1 MKNKTVNK
9 KVLRAMSIG
18 LAAMM
23 TVQPILATPVFAD
36 DTEPVD
42 DAGSSVEAT
51 TESSSAETTTESSSA
66 ETTTESTS
74 APAPTVENVTQS
86 YTEAFNATADIKTS
100 LDQAV
105 SAGRDSNEFAGY
117 DKNNG
122 GELTNLNNAVTG
134 TVNNEVTVTGIGAV
148 DKTTLDKNRTDVS
161 NAAIQLVNDA
171 KRDDEKFEVDAD
183 ELLKDEVN
191 SDINNI
197 KDAEKKLN
205 DAINNQDKAL
215 EELNDNM
222 IEITNNFTGTAGLIN
237 IETGYYIET
246 ATSIPSATEHLENA
260 TEYKKDADEKFEQ
273 SKADYD
279 KAAADYKTAKADLE
293 AKQQA
298 YNNALNA
305 AVADDSALITAKN
318 ELETAKSDCD
328 NLEKQITEAQDA
340 LSKSAIGKLAAAL
353 AKTEKN
359 ANDWSSLDLIMKDV
373 IKYYYF
379 PSIDV
384 NPADVIIDD
393 QFTKNLALADGTTKN
408 ERANYIKAT
417 VNGKVYYLNYICEKE
432 GTPDDKISND
442 GRYPKMVIFEKNPE
456 LLEDEHYMDG
466 NSKYDVTEVTENAVE
481 VDENGVLSLAVDPV
495 NGSYILNGTTYY
507 VVNQSGDVN
516 VDNKLEEG
524 DTAANT
530 NTSYSLNED
539 GDVVKTIK
547 GDVTKTV
554 IAKNAS
560 LVDSD
565 NDMTLAGAK
574 AAAEESK
581 YSSQVYVDS
590 DNNKYKFVD
599 DVLYKIVE
607 NNELEKVTDD
617 ITVTAYQNVSDTY
630 SVDAS
635 AEATVD
641 FTSTFTTTVSLKG
654 LRTSLNLGEMIF
666 KTDTEEAKQEI
677 NRKVFGDT
685 ESGVWH
691 KIEEIFEDEKSK
703 GVLDEIKNAIN
714 GAGYTVTGL
723 SFNKVSR
730 VKKIKDYSLLFD
742 YYDALDGSL
751 SVTFTKSY
759 KTTAVSGTYSN
770 SGVSA
775 SDIDDLD
782 AISLAEA
789 VAKANA
795 ENNKVKNADELV
807 GNETF
812 SNAVAKI
819 IVDVIKDKAGDNYGL
834 GELAL
839 STDGSST
846 IEDKSKRTYDKA
858 KVSKNGTATY
868 GYNVNGTKVSKSYD
882 TDATVSTAVFNTD
895 ELTYVD
901 KKYAAI
907 PLLNDNYY
915 NYKKDKDNKDGI
927 LADLGDTDS
936 DIYKS
941 LMKDV
946 KNANDLAKKY
956 AEAKSKAEEANKK
969 VTDAWNKVNT
979 LIESIEK
986 LGEKSG
992 SEYEKKLAGLKAQ
1005 LDKAYENLE
1014 KAKGEKDAVD
1024 DAYERARVA
1033 YEDAVARLTPAPET
1047 GDEETAPTAGGGTT
1061 TAPAPTLV
1069 TTLAGTPVFALPA
1082 GGVAAPAAGVAGAR
1096 TSRGAAIDSDSAAAD
1111 TEDTTAKIAPSKEVE
1126 EDALAITKD
1135 TIKTIK
1141 DNETPLSSLTED
1153 STQKMNWWW
1162 LLLIALLGATG
1173 EEIYRRNK
1181 KKKEEEAALKAEIDK
1196 E

>member
-1 MKNKTVNK
+1 MIKAENELK
-9 KVLRAMSIG
+9 KA
-18 LAAMM
+18 
-23 TVQPILATPVFAD
+23 QDDCKIL
-36 DTEPVD
+36 ENEI
-42 DAGSSVEAT
+42 SEA
-51 TESSSAETTTESSSA
+51 
-66 ETTTESTS
+66 
-74 APAPTVENVTQS
+74 Q
-86 YTEAFNATADIKTS
+86 
-100 LDQAV
+100 
-105 SAGRDSNEFAGY
+105 
-117 DKNNG
+117 
-122 GELTNLNNAVTG
+122 
-134 TVNNEVTVTGIGAV
+134 
-148 DKTTLDKNRTDVS
+148 
-161 NAAIQLVNDA
+161 
-171 KRDDEKFEVDAD
+171 
-183 ELLKDEVN
+183 
-191 SDINNI
+191 
-197 KDAEKKLN
+197 
-205 DAINNQDKAL
+205 KAL
-215 EELNDNM
+215 SNS
-222 IEITNNFTGTAGLIN
+222 T
-237 IETGYYIET
+237 
-246 ATSIPSATEHLENA
+246 
-260 TEYKKDADEKFEQ
+260 
-273 SKADYD
+273 
-279 KAAADYKTAKADLE
+279 
-293 AKQQA
+293 
-298 YNNALNA
+298 
-305 AVADDSALITAKN
+305 
-318 ELETAKSDCD
+318 
-328 NLEKQITEAQDA
+328 
-340 LSKSAIGKLAAAL
+340 IGKLASAL
-353 AKTEKN
+353 AKTKEN

-379 PSIDV
+379 PSIGV
-384 NPADVIIDD
+384 NAADVVIDA
-393 QFTKNLALADGTTKN
+393 QFTKNSALADGTKN

-417 VNGKVYYLNYICEKE
+417 VGEKVYYLNYICEKD
-432 GTPDDKISND
+432 GTPDNQIKND

-456 LLEDEHYMDG
+456 LIEDEHYEDG
-466 NSKYDVTEVTENAVE
+466 NSKYDVNEVTENAVE
-481 VDENGVLSLAVDPV
+481 ADENGVLSLAVDPV

-507 VVNQSGDVN
+507 VVNQSENVT
-516 VDNKLEEG
+516 VDNKLEGG

-530 NTSYSLNED
+530 NTSYSLNEN

-554 IAKNAS
+554 IAKGTS
-560 LVDSD
+560 LVESGA
-565 NDMTLAGAK
+565 NMTLKGAK
-574 AAAEESK
+574 NAAEECKS
-581 YSSQVYVDS
+581 SSQVYVDS

-599 DVLYKIVE
+599 DVLYKILN

-654 LRTSLNLGEMIF
+654 LRTEVSAVRTGKGEQN
-666 KTDTEEAKQEI
+666 EALQEI

-685 ESGVWH
+685 ESGFWH

-703 GVLDEIKNAIN
+703 GVLGEIKNAIN

-723 SFNKVSR
+723 SFNKVSS
-730 VKKIKDYSLLFD
+730 VEKIKDDSWLSN

-775 SDIDDLD
+775 SDIDGLD
-782 AISLAEA
+782 AIYLAEA
-789 VAKANA
+789 AAKANA

-834 GELAL
+834 GELSL
-839 STDGSST
+839 STIGSST
-846 IEDKSKRTYDKA
+846 VENNRKYEAA
-858 KVSKNGTATY
+858 KVSTNGTATY

-901 KKYAAI
+901 KKYAAT

-915 NYKKDKDNKDGI
+915 NYKNGKSTNGI

-936 DIYKS
+936 DIYNS
-941 LMKDV
+941 LMTDV
-946 KNANDLAKKY
+946 NNAKELAKKY
-956 AEAKSKAEEANKK
+956 ADAKTKAEEANKK
-969 VTDAWNKVNT
+969 VAAAQEKVNA
-979 LIESIEK
+979 LIESINALRK
-986 LGEKSG
+986 NSG
-992 SEYEKKLAGLKAQ
+992 SEYKNKLDELEAKLIAAKSK
-1005 LDKAYENLE
+1005 LDEAEAE
-1014 KAKGEKDAVD
+1014 KAKVD
-1024 DAYERARVA
+1024 EAYERALAA
-1033 YEDAVARLTPAPET
+1033 YEDAVARLTPAPAT

-1061 TAPAPTLV
+1061 TAPAPAVV
-1069 TTLAGTPVFALPA
+1069 TTLAGAPVFALPT

-1111 TEDTTAKIAPSKEVE
+1111 TEDTTAKIAPTKEVE

>member
-51 TESSSAETTTESSSA
+51 TEPSSAETTAESSSA
-66 ETTTESTS
+66 ETTTENTS
-74 APAPTVENVTQS
+74 APAPTVENVAQS
-86 YTEAFNATADIKTS
+86 YTEASNTTGEIKAS

-105 SAGRDSNEFAGY
+105 SAGRDSDEFAGF
-117 DKNNG
+117 DQNNG
-122 GELTNLNNAVTG
+122 GELTNLNNAVVG
-134 TVNNEVTVTGIGAV
+134 TEIGAV
-148 DKTTLDKNRTDVS
+148 DADTLNANRTDVS

-171 KRDDEKFEVDAD
+171 KRDDEKFDVDAD

-191 SDINNI
+191 SDIEDI
-197 KDAEKKLN
+197 KKADKDLN
-205 DAINNQDKAL
+205 DAINAQDTAL
-215 EELNDNM
+215 DELNKK
-222 IEITNNFTGTAGLIN
+222 IEITNDFTGTDGLIN
-237 IETGYYIET
+237 LETGKIEN
-246 ATSIPSATEHLENA
+246 ATSIPVATESLGAA
-260 TEYKKDADEKFEQ
+260 TALKDGADKKFED
-273 SKADYD
+273 SKAAYD
-279 KAAADYKTAKADLE
+279 KAADDYKTAKADLE

-298 YNNALNA
+298 YNKALND
-305 AVADDSALITAKN
+305 AVADNSDLIKAEN
-318 ELETAKSDCD
+318 ELKKAQEDCD
-328 NLEKQITEAQDA
+328 NLVTEINQAQEA
-340 LSKSAIGKLAAAL
+340 LSKSAIGKLASAL
-353 AKTEKN
+353 AKTKEN

-373 IKYYYF
+373 IQYYYF
-379 PSIDV
+379 PSIGV
-384 NPADVIIDD
+384 NAADVEIDD
-393 QFTKNLALADGTTKN
+393 QFTKNSALADGTKN

-417 VNGKVYYLNYICEKE
+417 VNGKVYYLNYICEKD
-432 GTPDDKISND
+432 GTPDNKIDND

-456 LLEDEHYMDG
+456 LIEDEHYENG
-466 NSKYDVTEVTENAVE
+466 NSKYNVNEVTENAVE
-481 VDENGVLSLAVDPV
+481 ADENGVLSLAVDPV

-507 VVNQSGDVN
+507 VVNQSENVT

-554 IAKNAS
+554 IAKGTS
-560 LVDSD
+560 LVESD
-565 NDMTLAGAK
+565 TNMTLAEAK
-574 AAAEESK
+574 NAAEECKS
-581 YSSQVYVDS
+581 SSQVYVDS

-599 DVLYKIVE
+599 DVLYKILN

-654 LRTSLNLGEMIF
+654 LRTEVSAVRIGKGEQ
-666 KTDTEEAKQEI
+666 KEALQEI

-685 ESGVWH
+685 ESGFWH
-691 KIEEIFEDEKSK
+691 IIEEIFEDEKSK
-703 GVLDEIKNAIN
+703 GVLGEIKNTIN
-714 GAGYTVTGL
+714 GAGYTVTDL
-723 SFNKVSR
+723 SFNKVSQ
-730 VKKIKDYSLLFD
+730 VKQIKDDSLRYN

-789 VAKANA
+789 AAKANA
-795 ENNKVKNADELV
+795 ENNRVANANDVVLADI
-807 GNETF
+807 NL
-812 SNAVAKI
+812 NKIANI
-819 IVDVIKDKAGDNYGL
+819 IVGVIKEKAGDNYGL
-834 GELAL
+834 GKLSL
-839 STDGSST
+839 STIGSST
-846 IEDKSKRTYDKA
+846 VENNRKYEAA
-858 KVSKNGTATY
+858 KVSTNGTATY

-901 KKYAAI
+901 KKYAAT

-915 NYKKDKDNKDGI
+915 NYKNGKSTNGI
-927 LADLGDTDS
+927 LADLRKTDS
-936 DIYKS
+936 KIYQK
-941 LMKDV
+941 LMTDV
-946 KNANDLAKKY
+946 NKFNDLAAKY
-956 AEAKSKAEEANKK
+956 LEAMNKAVIAKDQVEAAQKEVNK
-969 VTDAWNKVNT
+969 
-979 LIESIEK
+979 LIDSIK
-986 LGEKSG
+986 ALRANSD
-992 SEYEKKLAGLKAQ
+992 SEYKYKLAGLEKKLAEAQEKLKEATK
-1005 LDKAYENLE
+1005 DKE
-1014 KAKGEKDAVD
+1014 AVD
-1024 DAYERARVA
+1024 GAYKRALAA
-1033 YEDAVARLTPAPET
+1033 YEDAVARLTPAPAT
-1047 GDEETAPTAGGGTT
+1047 GDEETAPAAGGGTT

-1082 GGVAAPAAGVAGAR
+1082 GGVATPAAGVAGAR

-1111 TEDTTAKIAPSKEVE
+1111 TEDTTAKIAPTKEVE

>member
-51 TESSSAETTTESSSA
+51 AESSSAETTTESSSA
-66 ETTTESTS
+66 
-74 APAPTVENVTQS
+74 PAPTVENVADS
-86 YTEAFNATADIKTS
+86 YSEASSATGDIKAS

-105 SAGRDSNEFAGY
+105 SAGRDSNEFAGF
-117 DKNNG
+117 DQNNG
-122 GELTNLNNAVTG
+122 GELTNLNNAVVG
-134 TVNNEVTVTGIGAV
+134 TEIGSV
-148 DKTTLDKNRTDVS
+148 DANTLNANRTDVS

-171 KRDDEKFEVDAD
+171 KRDDEKFDVDAD
-183 ELLKDEVN
+183 ELLQGQVN
-191 SDINNI
+191 TDINSI
-197 KDAEKKLN
+197 VTAEKNLN
-205 DAINNQDKAL
+205 EAINNQDKAL
-215 EELNDNM
+215 DELNKK
-222 IEITNNFTGTAGLIN
+222 IEITNDFTGTDGLIN
-237 IETGYYIET
+237 LETGKIEN
-246 ATSIPSATEHLENA
+246 ATSIPAATESLGAA
-260 TEYKKDADEKFEQ
+260 TALKDGADKKFED
-273 SKADYD
+273 SKAAYD
-279 KAAADYKTAKADLE
+279 KAADDYKTAKADLE

-298 YNNALNA
+298 YNDALNA
-305 AVADDSALITAKN
+305 AVADDSALAKAKA
-318 ELETAKSDCD
+318 ELETAQKDCD
-328 NLEKQITEAQDA
+328 NLVTEINQAQEA
-340 LSKSAIGKLAAAL
+340 LSKSAIGKLASAL
-353 AKTEKN
+353 AKTKEN

-373 IKYYYF
+373 IQYYYF
-379 PSIDV
+379 PSIGV
-384 NPADVIIDD
+384 NAADVKIDD
-393 QFTKNLALADGTTKN
+393 QFTKNSALADGTKN

-417 VNGKVYYLNYICEKE
+417 VNGKVYYLNYICEKD
-432 GTPDDKISND
+432 GTPDNKINND

-456 LLEDEHYMDG
+456 LIEDEHYENG
-466 NSKYDVTEVTENAVE
+466 NSKYNVNEVTENAVKA
-481 VDENGVLSLAVDPV
+481 DENGVLSLAVDPV

-507 VVNQSGDVN
+507 VVNQSENVT
-516 VDNKLEEG
+516 VDNKLKEG

-547 GDVTKTV
+547 GDITKTV
-554 IAKNAS
+554 IAESAS
-560 LVDSD
+560 LVESGTKK
-565 NDMTLAGAK
+565 TLAEAK
-574 AAAEESK
+574 NAAEKGKS
-581 YSSQVYVDS
+581 SSQVYVDS

-599 DVLYKIVE
+599 DVLYKILE
-607 NNELEKVTDD
+607 NNELKKVTDD

-654 LRTSLNLGEMIF
+654 LRTEVSAIRTGKGEQN
-666 KTDTEEAKQEI
+666 EALQEI

-685 ESGVWH
+685 ESGFWH

-703 GVLDEIKNAIN
+703 GVLGEIKNAIN
-714 GAGYTVTGL
+714 GAGYTFTGL
-723 SFNKVSR
+723 SFNKVSS
-730 VKKIKDYSLLFD
+730 VEKIKDDSLRYN

-789 VAKANA
+789 AAKANA
-795 ENNKVKNADELV
+795 ENNKVVNADSKAKEL
-807 GNETF
+807 EL
-812 SNAVAKI
+812 SNAVAQI
-819 IVDVIKDKAGDNYGL
+819 IIDAIKNSSAGKTYNF

-846 IEDKSKRTYDKA
+846 IEDKSKRTYDEA
-858 KVSKNGTATY
+858 KVSTNGTATY

-895 ELTYVD
+895 KLTYVD
-901 KKYAAI
+901 KKYAAT

-915 NYKKDKDNKDGI
+915 NYKNGNSEEGI

-946 KNANDLAKKY
+946 DNAKKLAAKY
-956 AEAKSKAEEANKK
+956 ADAKNKAEEAN
-969 VTDAWNKVNT
+969 NKVKAAQEKVDA
-979 LIESIEK
+979 LIKSIK
-986 LGEKSG
+986 ALRANSD
-992 SEYEKKLAGLKAQ
+992 SEYKSKLKA
-1005 LDKAYENLE
+1005 LEDNLAKALENLNE
-1014 KAKGEKDAVD
+1014 ATDKKKAVDAAYKDALE
-1024 DAYERARVA
+1024 AYG
-1033 YEDAVARLTPAPET
+1033 DAVARLTPAPAT
-1047 GDEETAPTAGGGTT
+1047 GDEETASTAGGGTT
-1061 TAPAPTLV
+1061 TAPAPAVV
-1069 TTLAGTPVFALPA
+1069 TTLAGTPVFALPT
-1082 GGVAAPAAGVAGAR
+1082 GGVAAPTAGVAGAR
-1096 TSRGAAIDSDSAAAD
+1096 TSRGAAIDADSAAAD
-1111 TEDTTAKIAPSKEVE
+1111 TEDTTAKIAPTKEVE